1 MIPGRI
7 SGCADITNHFALFY
21 SLSHRDTD
29 CRTVRIECF
38 EGIAVADFDV
48 ISIPAAP
55 GISTVRYLNRAVR
68 GGENRRPCRGCDVR
82 PVVIGGLSREW
93 ILPVSKVG
101 GYGEA
106 LRQRPLENPC
116 PFPVGIRRDNFPGP
130 GGVWAEQLRP
140 KRIGIGRGQ
149 QRDIPFGDR

>member
-1 MIPGRI
+1 M
-7 SGCADITNHFALFY
+7 T
-21 SLSHRDTD
+21 
-29 CRTVRIECF
+29 
-38 EGIAVADFDV
+38 DFDV

-55 GISTVRYLNRAVR
+55 GVRAVRRFNRSVR
-68 GGENRRPCRGCDVR
+68 GGEDRRSCRGCDVR